1 MIMVLMITI
10 LHEVTAEAE
19 NPDFGVLSPQL
30 LPSYDLS
37 PIPAV
42 SLHYDATSTIVA
54 KTIEEMCIEECER
67 KLEGMDPDDP
77 LHKMWF
83 DKCVKDCIGQT
94 PPSSPVTK
102 IAEAVEAN
110 QALRS
115 DRVQIRPDVP
125 TAPSHSTHHLI
136 LWTKM
141 KSVWKL
147 PRPKGG
153 RTGKLMQ

>member
-1 MIMVLMITI
+1 MVLMITI

-19 NPDFGVLSPQL
+19 NPAFGVLSPQL
-30 LPSYDLS
+30 LPSYDFS
-37 PIPAV
+37 IPAV

-54 KTIEEMCIEECER
+54 KTIDEMCIEECER

-83 DKCVKDCIGQT
+83 DNCVKDCIERET
-94 PPSSPVTK
+94 PSSSPVRETPSSSPVTK
-102 IAEAVEAN
+102 
-110 QALRS
+110 
-115 DRVQIRPDVP
+115 
-125 TAPSHSTHHLI
+125 

-147 PRPKGG
+147 ARPKGG
-153 RTGKLMQ
+153 RMGKLMP